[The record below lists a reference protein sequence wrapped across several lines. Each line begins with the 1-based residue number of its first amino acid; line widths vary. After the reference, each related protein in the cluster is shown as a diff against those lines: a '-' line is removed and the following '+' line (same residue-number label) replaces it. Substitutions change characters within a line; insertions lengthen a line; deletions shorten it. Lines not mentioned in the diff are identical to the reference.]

1 MLVNERLD
9 TFSDKEKERIN
20 DSDKKSKMNALVMK
34 YGRSRVRKVSDESER
49 EVKKTGKKLSWEE
62 FKKRLEKSKE
72 KTRLRPGEVK
82 KWDPDTQKW
91 VSNKDAE
98 EEVNE
103 SVYGDGHDYTKGVAV
118 TGRVDFGKDKKPEY
132 DVGLSYKGN
141 VLARKTRIF
150 DKKERTT
157 PEKVLDRALIDL
169 KNSEDPAKNLSGMK
183 K

>member
-1 MLVNERLD
+1 MLIGERLD

-49 EVKKTGKKLSWEE
+49 EVKRTGKKLSWEE

-82 KWDPDTQKW
+82 KWDPERQKW
-91 VSNKDAE
+91 VSNKDEE

-103 SVYGDGHDYTKGVAV
+103 QPNWNDGVNIRWNIGPN
-118 TGRVDFGKDKKPEY
+118 KKE
-132 DVGLSYKGN
+132 VSLNLNGTTIAS
-141 VLARKTRIF
+141 RKTEKWTSRTKAKTAV
-150 DKKERTT
+150 DKG
-157 PEKVLDRALIDL
+157 LIDL
-169 KNSEDPAKNLSGMK
+169 KNTQDPAKNLPGMK
-183 K
+183 N

>member
-91 VSNKDAE
+91 VSNKA
-98 EEVNE
+98 V
-103 SVYGDGHDYTKGVAV
+103 SYTHLTLPTKA
-118 TGRVDFGKDKKPEY
+118 
-132 DVGLSYKGN
+132 
-141 VLARKTRIF
+141 
-150 DKKERTT
+150 
-157 PEKVLDRALIDL
+157 
-169 KNSEDPAKNLSGMK
+169 
-183 K
+183 

>member
-49 EVKKTGKKLSWEE
+49 EVKRTGKKLSWEE

-82 KWDPDTQKW
+82 KWDPERQKW
-91 VSNKDAE
+91 VSNKDE
-98 EEVNE
+98 EEE
-103 SVYGDGHDYTKGVAV
+103 MQ
-118 TGRVDFGKDKKPEY
+118 
-132 DVGLSYKGN
+132 
-141 VLARKTRIF
+141 
-150 DKKERTT
+150 ERTMT
-157 PEKVLDRALIDL
+157 PAEKQRDTKL
-169 KNSEDPAKNLSGMK
+169 KK
-183 K
+183 KYEKSDTMMDNFKDQYGEKEGKSVFYAYIRKKAMEKK